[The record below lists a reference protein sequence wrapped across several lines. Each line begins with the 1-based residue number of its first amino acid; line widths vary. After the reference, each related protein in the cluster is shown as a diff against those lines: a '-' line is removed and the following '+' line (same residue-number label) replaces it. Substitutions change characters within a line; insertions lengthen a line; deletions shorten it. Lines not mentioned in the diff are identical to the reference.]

1 MQKRSFGKT
10 KDGKEVF
17 LFSLENK
24 NGVKAEVT
32 NFGAEL
38 VNLFVPDKEG
48 NVRDVVLGFDDV
60 SGYEDNPSFFGAVI
74 APSANRI
81 ENACFEL
88 NDEIYFL
95 KKNNGQNN
103 LHSDE
108 VKGSHKRI
116 WDYSENDNSVTF
128 TLKNADCEMGF
139 PGNKEFKVTY
149 TLNEENGLEI
159 HYEAVSDKNT
169 IINPTNHSYFN
180 LKGHKAGNIEDHKIV
195 LMASCYTPADKY
207 SIPYGEIVSVEGTP
221 MDLRQEMVIGDKIDS
236 DFEQLEFAG
245 GYDHNW
251 VTDNY
256 TGEVRKIAV
265 VKSPDEACVMEVYTD
280 LPGVQFYAG
289 NFIDSQKGKDGAVYG
304 KRDGLCLETQCY
316 PDSIHKPNFPSVVY
330 GPGRDY
336 KSTTIYKFVT
346 V

>member
-32 NFGAEL
+32 NFGANL
-38 VNLFVPDKEG
+38 VNLFVPDKNGKAE
-48 NVRDVVLGFDDV
+48 DIVLGFDDV
-60 SGYEDNPSFFGAVI
+60 SGYEVNPSYFGAVI

-81 ENACFEL
+81 AGASFEL
-88 NDEIYFL
+88 NGESYTL
-95 KKNNGQNN
+95 KKNNGENN
-103 LHSDE
+103 LHSDDE
-108 VKGSHKRI
+108 LGSHKRV
-116 WDYSENDNSVTF
+116 WDVTELENGVMFS
-128 TLKNADCEMGF
+128 LKFADGEMGF

-149 TLNEENGLEI
+149 SLDEENGLQI
-159 HYEAVSDKNT
+159 QYEASSDKDT

-180 LKGHKAGNIEDHKIV
+180 LKGHKEGTIEDHRIT
-195 LMASCYTPADKY
+195 LLASNYTPADEA
-207 SIPYGEIVSVEGTP
+207 SIPYGEIASVEGTP
-221 MDLRQEMVIGDKIDS
+221 MDLRQELIIGDKIDS
-236 DFEQLEFAG
+236 DFEQLNFAV

-251 VTDNY
+251 VTDDYSNA
-256 TGEVRKIAV
+256 VRKIAT
-265 VKSPDEACVMEVYTD
+265 VKAPEDARVMEVYTD

-289 NFIDSQKGKDGAVYG
+289 NFIDPQDGKNGAFYN
-304 KRDGLCLETQCY
+304 KRSGLCLETQCY

-336 KSTTIYKFVT
+336 KSTTIYKFV
-346 V
+346 